1 MMTPEIFH
9 EGRVTQCLIIR
20 IFKGG
25 RWFAKFMREK
35 MGLPLDKRYEIVF
48 LHEHPAGPKWGYKR
62 IAKEVKCDKRT
73 VMYWLERYHENPD
86 LNTAEKP
93 GRPRVTTAKQDKQ
106 IVKMAEKEHNITA
119 TEIQKRM
126 EERDV
131 EISVATVKR
140 RLREGGGKFTN
151 EILKPLLTDDHRRKR
166 LQWAKDHQ
174 NFDWNRVIFTDESTF
189 QLYSSK
195 KKVWQEKSVSYCEAS
210 AESSCL

>member
-1 MMTPEIFH
+1 
-9 EGRVTQCLIIR
+9 
-20 IFKGG
+20 
-25 RWFAKFMREK
+25 
-35 MGLPLDKRYEIVF
+35 
-48 LHEHPAGPKWGYKR
+48 
-62 IAKEVKCDKRT
+62 
-73 VMYWLERYHENPD
+73 MYWLERYHENPD

-140 RLREGGGKFTN
+140 RLREAGGKHTN
-151 EILKPLLTDDHRRKR
+151 EILKPLLTDNHRRKR

-195 KKVWQEKSVSYCEAS
+195 KKVWQFPGRKKVYRTVKHPRKVHAWGCFSAS
-210 AESSCL
+210 GFGKLVCFERNLDADFMCSIYQQGLLTSACQLFGTGNSDWILQEDNDP